1 MSKHDLTIE
10 PPLMNGAGS
19 LGFSPDLY
27 CPVDWSKLGA
37 FVTHPISLTPRTPA
51 HGKRFMAFPGG
62 FVLHT
67 GYPNAG
73 IKRVVRN
80 YAGHWSRAPIPV
92 IVHLLARSAEEVAI
106 MTRLLESVEGVMGL
120 EVGMDSD
127 VNADMVAACTHAAT
141 GELPVIMRLPME
153 RSIELAPGAMNAGA
167 DAVSLAPPRG
177 YYPTAGEMIQGRLY
191 GPAILPLALRM
202 VHELTQLSIPTI
214 GAGGVVT
221 QEHKEAMLAAGAM
234 AVQLDSVLWRGAG
247 YTILT

>member
-19 LGFSPDLY
+19 LGFSPDPY

-127 VNADMVAACTHAAT
+127 VNADMVGAFTHAAT
-141 GELPVIMRLPME
+141 GELPVIIRLPME

-177 YYPTAGEMIQGRLY
+177 SYPMAGEMIHGRVC
-191 GPAILPLALRM
+191 GPALPPPALRM
-202 VHELTQLSIPTI
+202 VYALTQ
-214 GAGGVVT
+214 
-221 QEHKEAMLAAGAM
+221 M
-234 AVQLDSVLWRGAG
+234 
-247 YTILT
+247 